1 MVYIRWDQWTHTTH
15 THTTT
20 EDRDGNIPQARP
32 RSAHPGEVLDTPWM
46 ARISRASATMQILG
60 DCCRCGT
67 DAGFAT
73 NGLPSI
79 IASTTHTHPKE

>member
-32 RSAHPGEVLDTPWM
+32 RSAHPGEVLDTPYK
-46 ARISRASATMQILG
+46 RASPQSSNHAVSW
-60 DCCRCGT
+60 
-67 DAGFAT
+67 
-73 NGLPSI
+73 GLLQMRGLMRGLLHMGYPL
-79 IASTTHTHPKE
+79 